1 MTERTDR
8 QPIEH
13 VGWFA
18 ALAVLGL
25 VALLLGIIGVVGDE
39 TARTA
44 PWRFVA
50 DLSLETPA

>member
-25 VALLLGIIGVVGDE
+25 VGLLLGIIGVVGDE